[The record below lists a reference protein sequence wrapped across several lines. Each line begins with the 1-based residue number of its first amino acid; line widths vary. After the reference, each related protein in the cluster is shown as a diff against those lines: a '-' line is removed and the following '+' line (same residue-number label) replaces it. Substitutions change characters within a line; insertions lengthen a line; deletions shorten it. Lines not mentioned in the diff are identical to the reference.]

1 MESKK
6 EVEVE
11 LEEFATVEEDKEKE
25 VQKKETKG
33 KRFNKIFN
41 LQAVTN
47 VLTLLKFKIRLLPS
61 LWERLHCENVSI
73 QSLYTH

>member
-11 LEEFATVEEDKEKE
+11 LEEFATVEEDKEE
-25 VQKKETKG
+25 EDQKKETKG
-33 KRFNKIFN
+33 KRFNKIFH

-47 VLTLLKFKIRLLPS
+47 LTLLKFKIRLLPS
-61 LWERLHCENVSI
+61 LW
-73 QSLYTH
+73 

>member
-11 LEEFATVEEDKEKE
+11 LEEFATVEEDKEE
-25 VQKKETKG
+25 EDQKKETKG
-33 KRFNKIFN
+33 KRFNKIFH

-47 VLTLLKFKIRLLPS
+47 LTLLKFEIRLIPS
-61 LWERLHCENVSI
+61 LW
-73 QSLYTH
+73 